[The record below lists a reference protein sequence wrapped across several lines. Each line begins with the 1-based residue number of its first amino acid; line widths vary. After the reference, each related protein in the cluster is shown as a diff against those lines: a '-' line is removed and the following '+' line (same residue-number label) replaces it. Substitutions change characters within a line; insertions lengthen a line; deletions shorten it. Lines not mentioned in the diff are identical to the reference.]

1 MSNGACRQPLIA
13 MMENPI
19 KIMRLGTKQSVDK
32 PIVAA

>member
-1 MSNGACRQPLIA
+1 VPAAAIA